1 MDPDDH
7 EPAGAV
13 VPVGRTRR
21 ELTALETRQIIAELL
36 TRLEDRA
43 DRSTLQHGAL
53 TAVSKLFHVCP
64 RTIKRTWERAIQNH
78 DNPHVGVLR
87 ASPQKNQVARNK
99 KWNTDELREAVKAV
113 PLHQRR
119 SLRLLSGALE
129 VPLSTLHRMRKNDD
143 DQVIRPHTSVLRPLL
158 TNEHQFQRV
167 CYAAMHLNRNDY
179 RYDDF
184 YQHVHVDEKWFYL
197 TEQQMRM
204 YLAPDEPVPL
214 RVSQKKSD
222 VMKVMFLAAIA
233 RPRYNDDGEC
243 TFDGKIGMWPFVE
256 RKAAQRGSIN
266 RPAGTIET
274 KAIGVTRTVYRRML
288 IDRVVPA
295 IKEKWP
301 DLNRDIVLQQDGAS
315 AHIKAD
321 DLEFGITAR
330 QGLWNINILTQ
341 APKSPD
347 TNICDLSFF
356 RALQSEQWRSGEE
369 NTIDGLIAQV
379 LAAFVRF
386 DARKNDFG
394 FITLQCCLD
403 DILIRNGGNDYSIRH
418 MGKERMLRE
427 GILPVRV
434 QASDAAIA
442 SYNFFM
448 EPPAHLHDSESSSD
462 EDAGDDDAAAND

>member
-7 EPAGAV
+7 EPAGAP
-13 VPVGRTRR
+13 VPEGRARR
-21 ELTALETRQIIAELL
+21 ELTALETKRIISELL
-36 TRLEDRA
+36 LRVEDHA
-43 DRSTLQHGAL
+43 DLSTLKRGSL
-53 TAVSKLFHVCP
+53 TAVSKLFHVSA
-64 RTIKRTWERAIQNH
+64 RTIKRTWQRAIENRE
-78 DNPHVGVLR
+78 NPHVAVLR
-87 ASPQKNQVARNK
+87 ASPNKNRQARNK
-99 KWNTDELREAVKAV
+99 KWNADEIREAVKAV

-129 VPLSTLHRMRKNDD
+129 IPLSTLHGMMNDND
-143 DQVIRPHTSVLRPLL
+143 PVIRPHTNVLKPLL

-167 CYAAMHLNRNDY
+167 CYAAMHLNGEDHL
-179 RYDDF
+179 YDDF
-184 YQHVHVDEKWFYL
+184 YQHVHVDEKWFFL
-197 TEQQMRM
+197 KEQQMRM
-204 YLAPDEPVPL
+204 YLAADEPSPL
-214 RVSQKKSD
+214 RVTQKKCD

-233 RPRYNDDGEC
+233 RPRYDNNGEC

-256 RKAAQRGSIN
+256 RKEAQRDSAN
-266 RPAGTIET
+266 RPRGTIET
-274 KAIGVTRTVYRRML
+274 KPIGVTRTVYRRML
-288 IDRVVPA
+288 IDKVIPA

-321 DLEFGITAR
+321 DLEFGIPAR

-347 TNICDLSFF
+347 TNICDLTFF
-356 RALQSEQWRSGEE
+356 RALQTEQWRSAEA
-369 NTIDGLIAQV
+369 NTIDGLIEQV

-418 MGKERMLRE
+418 MGKARMLRE

-434 QASDAAIA
+434 PATEPAIA
-442 SYNFFM
+442 TYNFFM
-448 EPPAHLHDSESSSD
+448 DPPADLNDSESSDD
-462 EDAGDDDAAAND
+462 EEAGDDEAAAND